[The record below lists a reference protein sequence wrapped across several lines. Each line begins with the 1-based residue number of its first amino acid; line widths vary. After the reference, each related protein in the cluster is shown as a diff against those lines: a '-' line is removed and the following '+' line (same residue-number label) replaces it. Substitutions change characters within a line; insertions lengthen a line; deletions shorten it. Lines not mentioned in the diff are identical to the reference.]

1 MKQESAPVLVFCWY
15 CWQPSLWSSKGVT
28 FLAAATGEDGSVSRS
43 CECCLGSNIKNQRAV
58 SKKEKTAQKVTL
70 KKKKIHCKNPF
81 YQNIQR
87 VVVCERREDKELS
100 TSFPACRHR
109 EGGICM
115 QGNVY
120 TGSVF
125 EAGKMQRWSRKP
137 VSHVESENNLDW
149 REPFQFSS
157 PLMSSVGWWS
167 PTQVELSLPLIS
179 PTLLEPHGKP
189 FLLPCIPCISCLLF
203 SYCACPRRIWLL
215 LCTPSLGG

>member
-1 MKQESAPVLVFCWY
+1 MLLGEQYQEP
-15 CWQPSLWSSKGVT
+15 K
-28 FLAAATGEDGSVSRS
+28 GSVKKRKN
-43 CECCLGSNIKNQRAV
+43 CTKSN
-58 SKKEKTAQKVTL
+58 L

-120 TGSVF
+120 AGSVF
-125 EAGKMQRWSRKP
+125 EAGKMQRQSRKP

-157 PLMSSVGWWS
+157 PLMSSVG
-167 PTQVELSLPLIS
+167 
-179 PTLLEPHGKP
+179 
-189 FLLPCIPCISCLLF
+189 C
-203 SYCACPRRIWLL
+203 
-215 LCTPSLGG
+215 